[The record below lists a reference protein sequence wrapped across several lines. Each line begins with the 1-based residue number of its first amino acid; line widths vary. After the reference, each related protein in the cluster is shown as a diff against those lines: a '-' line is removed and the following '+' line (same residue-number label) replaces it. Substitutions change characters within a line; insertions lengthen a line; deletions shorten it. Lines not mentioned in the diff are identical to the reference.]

1 MKNSIVFMG
10 FLLLLTFWA
19 CEQQPYQQ
27 GKILYTNFCEN
38 CHMADGTGL
47 KGLIPP
53 LAGADYLAKSPETV
67 PCIIRAGI
75 KGKLNVNGQVYETE
89 MAGIERLTEFEITNI
104 INYIHTSWGNNLP
117 IVQHPQVRELLK
129 QCEKNTKP
137 F

>member
-1 MKNSIVFMG
+1 MKNSIYVLVFLV
-10 FLLLLTFWA
+10 FLALSA
-19 CEQQPYQQ
+19 CETYPYQQ

-38 CHMADGTGL
+38 CHMADGSGL

-53 LAGADYLAKSPETV
+53 LAGADYLQKYPEKI
-67 PCIIRAGI
+67 PCIIRNGI
-75 KGKLNVNGQVYETE
+75 KGEMTVNGQVYDTE

-117 IVQHPQVRELLK
+117 VVEHLQVREWLK
-129 QCEKNTKP
+129 PCEKNVKP

>member
-1 MKNSIVFMG
+1 MRNKIIVLCFAIG
-10 FLLLLTFWA
+10 VFCFS
-19 CEQQPYQQ
+19 CETQTYEH
-27 GKILYTNFCEN
+27 GKLLYTNFCEN

-53 LAGADYLAKSPETV
+53 LAGADFLKNSPEAV
-67 PCIIRAGI
+67 PCIIRAGY
-75 KGKLNVNGQVYETE
+75 KGKMTVNGKEYDTE

-117 IVQHPQVRELLK
+117 IVQHPDVREQLK
-129 QCEKNTKP
+129 ACEKNTKP

>member
-1 MKNSIVFMG
+1 MKNSLIFG
-10 FLLLLTFWA
+10 CFAIALLFWA
-19 CEQQPYQQ
+19 CDQYPYQQ

-53 LAGADYLAKSPETV
+53 LAGADFLKNSAEAV
-67 PCIIRAGI
+67 PCIIRAGF
-75 KGKLNVNGQVYETE
+75 KGEMTVNGQVYNTE

-104 INYIHTSWGNNLP
+104 INYIHTSWGNDLP
-117 IVQHPQVRELLK
+117 IVQHQQVREWLK
-129 QCEKNTKP
+129 ACEKNTKP